1 MRNQMTEKKEM
12 PTMMD
17 VLNEIKDLNTIVQN
31 STDIKQSA
39 KDTVDIQL
47 KHIGSTLID
56 ICDFIVKRECG
67 ETGEEYLERNG
78 RNE

>member
-1 MRNQMTEKKEM
+1 MTEKKEL

-17 VLNEIKDLNTIVQN
+17 VLSEIKDLNEIVQN
-31 STDIKQSA
+31 NNDIKQSV

-56 ICDFIVKRECG
+56 ICDFIVNRGCNESP
-67 ETGEEYLERNG
+67 ESYLERTKK
-78 RNE
+78 

>member
-1 MRNQMTEKKEM
+1 MTEKKEL

-31 STDIKQSA
+31 SNDIKQNV

-56 ICDFIVKRECG
+56 ICEFIVKRECG
-67 ETGEEYLERNG
+67 ETGEDYLERT
-78 RNE
+78 RND

>member
-1 MRNQMTEKKEM
+1 MTEKKEI

-31 STDIKQSA
+31 SNDIKQSV

-56 ICDFIVKRECG
+56 ICDFIVNRQCS
-67 ETGEEYLERNG
+67 ETGEDYLERTKK
-78 RNE
+78 

>member
-1 MRNQMTEKKEM
+1 MTEKKEL

-31 STDIKQSA
+31 SNDIKQNV

-56 ICDFIVKRECG
+56 ICDFIVNRQCSESPKS
-67 ETGEEYLERNG
+67 YQERTDKHD
-78 RNE
+78 

>member
-1 MRNQMTEKKEM
+1 MTEKKEL

-31 STDIKQSA
+31 SNDIKQSV
-39 KDTVDIQL
+39 KDTIDTQL

-56 ICDFIVKRECG
+56 ICDFIVNRECG
-67 ETGEEYLERNG
+67 ESPKSYQERTDK
-78 RNE
+78 NE